1 MKKIL
6 LFLFLNLLVI
16 GNYTSPKLSL
26 AAVDEYNL
34 IALQHQLQKAK
45 KELSRM
51 LAIQSKDMKKEL
63 ERLKREIERI
73 YKEIEEELKKAQVT
87 IQEEDRN
94 LKQYLVKFKFEVE
107 QIKVEIDTS
116 MKFEKIKAEGEN
128 ELSMQDISQSSGLWK
143 KITSE
148 NASSQKSIAPP
159 TKQIAQPVAT
169 VKIKQETAPEKA
181 KPSEPAN
188 KANEKKVD
196 PAIVDESKPVED
208 KLNQFGADIVKIKEG
223 LANNSGNARNLWVSL
238 AKINLEAERFLKSLD
253 AKERRKYI
261 NSDQFA
267 LGSYEVAILSIKR
280 ALASNAN
287 DPDLNF
293 MLGEVYDE
301 INDGLSASN
310 YAEVAKRLY
319 KKKGKYKQ
327 AAKAGEYARTLQ
339 KKYNIPQESACGF
352 GMMAC

>member
-6 LFLFLNLLVI
+6 LFLVLNLLII
-16 GNYTSPKLSL
+16 GNFVSPKLSL

-34 IALQHQLQKAK
+34 IALQHQLNKAK
-45 KELSRM
+45 EELSRM

-63 ERLKREIERI
+63 EKLKREIERI

-87 IQEEDRN
+87 IQEEDKN
-94 LKQYLVKFKFEVE
+94 LKQYLVKYKFEVE
-107 QIKVEIDTS
+107 TIKVEIDTN
-116 MKFEKIKAEGEN
+116 MKFEKVKAEGET
-128 ELSMQDISQSSGLWK
+128 ESSKLEISQTQGLWK

-148 NASSQKSIAPP
+148 SPPAQKLKAPP
-159 TKQIAQPVAT
+159 TAQIAQSVAT
-169 VKIKQETAPEKA
+169 VKVKPEIAPEKA
-181 KPSEPAN
+181 KPAEPAN
-188 KANEKKVD
+188 KANVKKVE
-196 PAIVDESKPVED
+196 PAIDESKPTEE
-208 KLNQFGADIVKIKEG
+208 KLNQFGAEIVKIKEG
-223 LANNSGNARNLWVSL
+223 LANNSGNMRNLWVSL
-238 AKINLEAERFLKSLD
+238 AKINLEAERFLKTLD

-261 NSDQFA
+261 NSDEFA

-319 KKKGKYKQ
+319 KKKGNHKQ

-339 KKYNIPQESACGF
+339 KKYNIAQESSCGF
-352 GMMAC
+352 GMMVC